1 MILQLETLFDK
12 SPHDFKQF
20 LTNIES
26 NDIEVQHHM
35 NTSHY
40 SNYIH
45 SLKVESDMEQFMNEI
60 IKEECRDHLFIVVN
74 PKMKTLM
81 SYCGIKNL
89 QNKR

>member
-1 MILQLETLFDK
+1 
-12 SPHDFKQF
+12 
-20 LTNIES
+20 
-26 NDIEVQHHM
+26 
-35 NTSHY
+35 
-40 SNYIH
+40 
-45 SLKVESDMEQFMNEI
+45 MEQFMNEI